1 MIRLNTLNNKKYDN
15 EYLFLDPTR
24 YGIDDLVDIIVQPE
38 GFTSRSNIRVLEAID
53 HALNELHHRG
63 ITKLSRLLEVNLNY
77 PIDEIQERIAQSIK
91 GRIELREP
99 EPEQR
104 FIHDEETGEEFCYDE
119 ESGKFKKV
127 N

>member
-38 GFTSRSNIRVLEAID
+38 GFTSRSNITKTEAID

-77 PIDEIQERIAQSIK
+77 PIDKIKQKITQSINR
-91 GRIELREP
+91 RIKLANSY
-99 EPEQR
+99 
-104 FIHDEETGEEFCYDE
+104 T
-119 ESGKFKKV
+119 K
-127 N
+127 

>member
-1 MIRLNTLNNKKYDN
+1 MIDTRTEEQKFHDEMLMKEDALRRKQEQ
-15 EYLFLDPTR
+15 EYLAYCAQRNGQGDR
-24 YGIDDLVDIIVQPE
+24 HSDE
-38 GFTSRSNIRVLEAID
+38 
-53 HALNELHHRG
+53 
-63 ITKLSRLLEVNLNY
+63 
-77 PIDEIQERIAQSIK
+77 PI
-91 GRIELREP
+91 